1 MDQPQLGVP
10 PQPFVCDGRVD
21 REKLLELLGAQAE
34 FSSLD
39 FKRSIDLNDK
49 SKKLEFIKD
58 CAAMGNQPE
67 GGYLVIGAQDDG
79 RPAEGI
85 DFSGQNLDSAALKDA
100 VEGYVDGHIDIRSQ
114 IHTITYEGR
123 SYQLAVIY
131 IAPPRDGLPLVTK
144 KLGSVPN
151 GKPIFQRGTVFTR
164 EGSQNILASHK
175 TWEQILHNLQQQVRA
190 AARADVDELIHRVVA
205 QLGAAGPAQPVAPDF
220 DMGLPSFT
228 AAVRRV
234 LEIDQSP
241 MLKRVI
247 LNGTAAYEQAIED
260 DDRRVEILDK
270 LTVLACEACLTDDA
284 ATLIKVTDALYK
296 IYKRNYENS
305 KIFKYNA
312 IRYGLEIISR
322 VMVVGSL
329 VMRTEHYE
337 ILRSIVLHPIGTSPY
352 GYKSWIRHGLT
363 EASHANLFENDKA
376 GVGMISAARQ
386 IIANT
391 PHLSPDYTFKEATEE
406 TQPTSIPDVLL
417 ESLLQ
422 FDFLWCC
429 IALNENPGNGHYEFY
444 PSCAAYHQNRIQPII
459 EKLDDNEGTFRSQI
473 FGSSSDEQIAGVIS
487 EVYDFARKQSFDY
500 GRYWPSSD
508 RLPSSGFIRS
518 HAKQKPSSW

>member
-1 MDQPQLGVP
+1 MEQPQIGNP

-39 FKRSIDLNDK
+39 FKHSIDLNDK

-67 GGYLVIGAQDDG
+67 GGYLVIGAEDNG
-79 RPAEGI
+79 RPVEGTN
-85 DFSGQNLDSAALKDA
+85 FSGQNLDSAALKQV

-114 IHTITYEGR
+114 IHTITHERR
-123 SYQLAVIY
+123 SCQLAVIY
-131 IAPPRDGLPLVTK
+131 IAPPRDGFPLVTK
-144 KLGSVPN
+144 KRGDVPN
-151 GKPIFQRGTVFTR
+151 GKPIFQQGTVYTR
-164 EGSQNILASHK
+164 EGSQNVLASHK
-175 TWEQILHNLQQQVRA
+175 TWEQILHKLLQGVRI
-190 AARADVDELIHRVVA
+190 AARADVDELIHRVVT
-205 QLGAAGPAQPVAPDF
+205 QLGAAGLAQPIVPDL
-220 DMGLPSFT
+220 DMDLPTFT

-234 LEIDQSP
+234 LEIDQSST
-241 MLKRVI
+241 LKRVI
-247 LNGTAAYEQAIED
+247 LNGTAAYDQAIED

-270 LTVLACEACLTDDA
+270 ITVLACEACLFDDTD
-284 ATLIKVTDALYK
+284 TPVKVTDALYK
-296 IYKRNYENS
+296 IYKRNYEHS
-305 KIFKYNA
+305 TIFKYNA

-322 VMVVGSL
+322 VMVIGSV

-337 ILRSIVLHPIGTSPY
+337 ILRSIVLRPIGTSPD

-363 EASHANLFENDKA
+363 EASRANLFDTDKA

-391 PHLSPDYTFKEATEE
+391 PHLSPDYTFEETTEE
-406 TQPTSIPDVLL
+406 TQPASIPDVLL
-417 ESLLQ
+417 DSLLQ

-429 IALNENPGNGHYEFY
+429 MALNENPGNGHYEFY
-444 PSCAAYHQNRIQPII
+444 PSCAAYPQNRIQPII
-459 EKLDDNEGTFRSQI
+459 EKLDNEGTFRAQI

-487 EVYDFARKQSFDY
+487 EVYDLARKQSFNY
-500 GRYWPSSD
+500 GGYWPSSD
-508 RLPSSGFIRS
+508 RLLSSGFIRS
-518 HAKQKPSSW
+518 HAK

>member
-1 MDQPQLGVP
+1 MEQPQLGVP

-21 REKLLELLGAQAE
+21 REKLVELLGAQAE

-67 GGYLVIGAQDDG
+67 GGYLVIGAEDNG
-79 RPAEGI
+79 RPVEGT
-85 DFSGQNLDSAALKDA
+85 DFSGQNLDSAALKQV
-100 VEGYVDGHIDIRSQ
+100 VEGYVDGHIDVRSQ
-114 IHTITYEGR
+114 IHTITHEGR

-131 IAPPRDGLPLVTK
+131 IAPPRDGFPLVTK
-144 KLGSVPN
+144 KLGAVPN
-151 GKPIFQRGTVFTR
+151 GKPIFQQGAVYTR
-164 EGSQNILASHK
+164 EGSQNVLASHK
-175 TWEQILHNLQQQVRA
+175 TWEQILHKLQQQVRS

-205 QLGAAGPAQPVAPDF
+205 QMGATGPAHPVAPDL
-220 DMGLPSFT
+220 DMDLPTFT
-228 AAVRRV
+228 ASVRKV
-234 LEIDQSP
+234 LEINQSS

-247 LNGTAAYEQAIED
+247 LTGTSAYEQAIED

-270 LTVLACEACLTDDA
+270 LTALACEACVFDDTD
-284 ATLIKVTDALYK
+284 TLIKVTDALYK
-296 IYKRNYENS
+296 AYQRNYENAT
-305 KIFKYNA
+305 ILKYSA

-329 VMRTEHYE
+329 ALRTEHYE
-337 ILRSIVLHPIGTSPY
+337 VLRSIVLHPIGTSPY

-363 EASHANLFENDKA
+363 EASRANLFDNDKA

-386 IIANT
+386 ILVNT
-391 PHLSPDYTFKEATEE
+391 PQLSPDYMPKEASVED
-406 TQPTSIPDVLL
+406 QLVSIPDALL
-417 ESLLQ
+417 DSLLQ

-444 PSCAAYHQNRIQPII
+444 PSCAAYRQDRIQPIL
-459 EKLDDNEGTFRSQI
+459 EKLDGEDDTFRTQI
-473 FGSSSDEQIAGVIS
+473 FGDNSDEQIAGVIS
-487 EVYDFARKQSFDY
+487 EVYDLARKQSFNY
-500 GRYWPSSD
+500 GGYWPSSD
-508 RLPSSGFIRS
+508 QAFGAGFIQSQIKPPSS
-518 HAKQKPSSW
+518 SW